1 MKIQFKNKLLVLAQ
15 SIKLI
20 VTIVKKWQFKYNLHI
35 LLEFIKK
42 IIVLSYI
49 YIDIVIVL
57 LNIEWKCY
65 LEFYVFLIYI
75 FIVKRM
81 LN

>member
-20 VTIVKKWQFKYNLHI
+20 VTIAKKWQIKYNLHI

-42 IIVLSYI
+42 IIVLSYV
-49 YIDIVIVL
+49 YI
-57 LNIEWKCY
+57 
-65 LEFYVFLIYI
+65 
-75 FIVKRM
+75 
-81 LN
+81 